1 AETAGA
7 WLDGGTSGAARSGT
21 PLPDTRAFV
30 LDEFLHPVPPGVV
43 GDLYLA
49 SAALARGYA
58 GGPGRTGADFVAC
71 PFGPGG
77 ERMLRT
83 GERAKRT
90 ATGLLTL
97 RDRSEERARE
107 RRGGTA
113 RRAGRGRG
121 DLAVLLPLREEGNRP
136 PLFCVHPAMG
146 LSWSYGNLLRH
157 LPQDR
162 PVYGLQSRGL
172 AGSEPM
178 PRSVEDMVVDYL
190 EQIRSV
196 QPTGPYHLLG
206 SSLGGLIAQAIAA
219 RLEEQG
225 EDVALLAV
233 LDAYPGNVG
242 RVVTD
247 EDTRPAEGPATEGAD
262 GGERRVAPGGQDDA
276 DRAMP
281 GDIDA
286 VRMGVSDELLARM
299 RKVIRN
305 AAAFAPD
312 HTPPRFGGD
321 LLLFVAT
328 GDRPAELPVTGAA
341 ATWQPYIEGDIETH
355 EVDAG
360 HYELFQPAAIA
371 HIGRVVAQK
380 LRAATGTD

>member
-1 AETAGA
+1 M
-7 WLDGGTSGAARSGT
+7 LD
-21 PLPDTRAFV
+21 AF
-30 LDEFLHPVPPGVV
+30 LNPVPPGVV
-43 GDLYLA
+43 GDLYLT
-49 SAALARGYA
+49 SSSLARGYA
-58 GGPGRTGADFVAC
+58 GGPGRTGERFVAC

-97 RDRSEERARE
+97 RDKAEERLRE
-107 RRGGTA
+107 QRNGTSRRGG
-113 RRAGRGRG
+113 RGHG
-121 DLAVLLPLREEGNRP
+121 DLAVLLPLRTEGARP

-146 LSWSYGNLLRH
+146 LSWSYGSLLRH

-206 SSLGGLIAQAIAA
+206 SSLGGLIAQALAA

-247 EDTRPAEGPATEGAD
+247 EDARPADGPAPADAD
-262 GGERRVAPGGQDDA
+262 GSGRREAPGGQDDD

-286 VRMGVSDELLARM
+286 VRMGVSAELLAKM

-305 AAAFAPD
+305 AASFAPD

-328 GDRPAELPVTGAA
+328 GDRPAELPVSGAA
-341 ATWQPYIEGDIETH
+341 ATWQPYIAGAVETH

-371 HIGRVVAQK
+371 HIGRVVARK
-380 LRAATGTD
+380 LRATDGR